1 MIRKGVWLF
10 LNLNN
15 KNNCN
20 PHAIACPIP
29 NTVSIP
35 IQGILNPPV
44 PPEPAV
50 TASNALI
57 GHTAPV
63 TVVNP
68 DTPIPLDTDQ
78 LINGTTISHI
88 PPSPIIL
95 LATNHT
101 YSVEYSVYGSAP
113 AGSGLNVAL
122 RLNGTTVLPFS
133 EATNDFNFISPT
145 PLPVGASG
153 GAIIN
158 TTGNTLNTLEVF
170 NQAPTGPTTFRS
182 IPPFF
187 RAVSVRII
195 QLS

>member
-1 MIRKGVWLF
+1 MSSKNRKYF
-10 LNLNN
+10 NP
-15 KNNCN
+15 CN
-20 PHAIACPIP
+20 MPCAFPIP
-29 NTVSIP
+29 DPIPQKPTVTV
-35 IQGILNPPV
+35 N
-44 PPEPAV
+44 
-50 TASNALI
+50 NALI
-57 GHTAPV
+57 GHAAFA

-68 DTPIPLDTDQ
+68 NTPIPLDTNQ

-88 PPSPIIL
+88 TPSPIIL
-95 LATNHT
+95 LAPNHT

-145 PLPVGASG
+145 PSPVGASG

-170 NQAPTGPTTFRS
+170 NQTPTGPTTFRS
-182 IPPFF
+182 IGTFF
-187 RAVSVRII
+187 KAVSVRII